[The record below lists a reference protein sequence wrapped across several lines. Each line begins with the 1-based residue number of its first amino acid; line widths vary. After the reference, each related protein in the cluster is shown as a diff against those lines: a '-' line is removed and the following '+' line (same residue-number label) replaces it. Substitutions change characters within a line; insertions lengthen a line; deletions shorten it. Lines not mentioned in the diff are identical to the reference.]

1 MLGSSQLAETTQ
13 SFNQRLCS
21 QKNTR
26 QQRRCRA
33 KAVSVESPFKLTQTA
48 QTGANASNQ
57 TRKIRPCLCV
67 GPWLCCSGEA
77 ATFVLSLLWD
87 AWYRRSEQRN
97 AGGICESHVR
107 VCACVCLRV
116 RVHACVLCVLPLC
129 GHSLRL
135 MVLSVFCSCPC
146 APKPLFPS
154 SSGPQSVSI
163 TSVITFYFSTSTTK
177 LLCFH
182 PGVLSSSAH
191 DLTYFIFLFY
201 DSNPFFPQSDSI
213 YFLCSTLKQPQFF
226 SPLDVSSFYFIGIHF
241 SLSFSLA
248 FSLSGPEKGRCVASE
263 YFTEPEIEI
272 TTENTANILSKSHP
286 RMQEANIC
294 SGAICSFV
302 VDLGVETG
310 KLSLKAVER
319 NILQYRV

>member
-1 MLGSSQLAETTQ
+1 MGFDKSSSLTQTHNYFINWRNANLLLCPSRENNADAGSMLGSSQLAETTQ
-13 SFNQRLCS
+13 SFYQRLCS

-48 QTGANASNQ
+48 QTGASASNQ

-77 ATFVLSLLWD
+77 ATFVLSLLCD

-107 VCACVCLRV
+107 ACVCLRV

-182 PGVLSSSAH
+182 PGFLSSSAH
-191 DLTYFIFLFY
+191 DLTYFICLCFLICYFMIVIL
-201 DSNPFFPQSDSI
+201 FF
-213 YFLCSTLKQPQFF
+213 
-226 SPLDVSSFYFIGIHF
+226 
-241 SLSFSLA
+241 
-248 FSLSGPEKGRCVASE
+248 
-263 YFTEPEIEI
+263 
-272 TTENTANILSKSHP
+272 
-286 RMQEANIC
+286 
-294 SGAICSFV
+294 
-302 VDLGVETG
+302 
-310 KLSLKAVER
+310 R
-319 NILQYRV
+319 NQTV